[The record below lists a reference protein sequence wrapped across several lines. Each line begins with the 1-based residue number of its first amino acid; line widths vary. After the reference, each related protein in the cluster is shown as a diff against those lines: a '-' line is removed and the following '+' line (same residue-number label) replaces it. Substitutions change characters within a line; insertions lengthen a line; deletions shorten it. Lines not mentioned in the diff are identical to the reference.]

1 MILSRRLFHGGLA
14 AGAALAVG
22 LPRLARAQS
31 WDANISDFDKVLGQ
45 PDAPVT
51 MIEYASFTCGHCAT
65 FHLETL
71 PEIKTRYI
79 DSGTLQFVFRDFPL
93 DGLALRAG
101 MLARCVDENRFFT
114 VVDVLFERQRQWAG
128 SGDPLEALRRI
139 GQLAGLSDDAFN
151 ACMEDE
157 ALANQIIELRLDAE
171 QRYDVSST
179 PTFVINGDVV
189 SGAWPIDRFAELI
202 EGAV

>member
-1 MILSRRLFHGGLA
+1 MILSRRSFQGGLV
-14 AGAALAVG
+14 AGTALAVG
-22 LPRLARAQS
+22 LTRPARAQS
-31 WDANISDFDKVLGQ
+31 WDPNITDFDQVLGQ

-65 FHLETL
+65 FHTDTL
-71 PEIKTRYI
+71 PEIRTRYI
-79 DSGTLQFVFRDFPL
+79 DNGTVRFVFRDFPL

-101 MLARCVDENRFFT
+101 MLARCVENDRFFT
-114 VVDVLFERQRQWAG
+114 VVDVLFESQRQWAT

-139 GQLAGLSDDAFN
+139 GQLAGLSEAEFD
-151 ACMEDE
+151 ACMENE
-157 ALANQIIELRLDAE
+157 ALANQIIELRLEAE

-179 PTFVINGDVV
+179 PTFVINGEVV
-189 SGAWPIDRFAELI
+189 SGAWPIDRFVELI

>member
-1 MILSRRLFHGGLA
+1 MILSRRSFHGGLA
-14 AGAALAVG
+14 AGTALAIG
-22 LPRLARAQS
+22 LARPARAQT
-31 WDANISDFDKVLGQ
+31 WDPNITDFDQVLGQ

-65 FHLETL
+65 FHADTL
-71 PEIKTRYI
+71 PEIRTRYI
-79 DSGTLQFVFRDFPL
+79 DNGTVRFVFRDFPL

-101 MLARCVDENRFFT
+101 MLARCVENDRFFT
-114 VVDVLFERQRQWAG
+114 VVDVLFESQRQWAT

-139 GQLAGLSDDAFN
+139 GQLAGLSEAEFD
-151 ACMEDE
+151 ACMENE
-157 ALANQIIELRLDAE
+157 ALANQIIELRLEAE

-179 PTFVINGDVV
+179 PTFVINGEVV
-189 SGAWPIDRFAELI
+189 SGAWPIDRFVELI